1 MADTQDII
9 VRYQSEVDEAVKN
22 IDKLAQAQDKITEAE
37 KDQEKQAKE
46 TANAESIATKKR
58 LENLKAEQAELK
70 RLTNEKKKAFTVKDI
85 SAFNAKIN
93 ESQKR
98 ISVLKNE
105 ISGSSGALNQFG
117 SQAKNVFAGIAA
129 GALAAFSTQAI
140 INFASQS
147 VKAFLDAEKN
157 AERLRFAI
165 TAINGESELSFE
177 RLIKQ
182 SQQLQKITVFSDDS
196 IQQAQA
202 ALSAFG
208 LTADEI
214 EKLIPKLADFATVT
228 GTDIV
233 QAADRVGAALEGN
246 GREFKKYGIDVTATA
261 SATENLAA
269 ITDGLAKFQGAAEQ
283 ATQTLTGSLQQ
294 QTNQVDELQ
303 ESIGSKLA
311 PAFVNLKKVF
321 LEYLDT
327 IITSKDQL
335 TLDRIAREQ
344 QANAEKTISTLDA
357 TAKEIQRI
365 YNIPFNEAYI
375 KALELQIK
383 VEEKARDSAAK
394 SNLASSVKQFNDAD
408 QALSILNKELE
419 QFNQKLEAEA
429 IAAEEA
435 AKRFLKLSDLK
446 KKSTEDLLKLS
457 EREKEIND
465 EASKSNLKNIEEI
478 IKAREKAADEL
489 KKNQKLLADLQTQ
502 NIEDEK
508 QRRIAAFEQEKKD
521 LTAQGQLRLDIIT
534 ELEKKLV
541 KDLNEIDKKRD
552 FDPLF
557 RVPELSVDQSV
568 VLTPKMESRVKNLIE
583 QGRTEAEAIAEVL
596 NGVQDAIKN
605 PAEGIERTWLEANQ
619 QILQSSLEL
628 FGELTNL
635 FNTFADAR
643 IDRINAEKQASIE
656 SIDAQISANEE
667 ALKNRQITNRTEE
680 QLNKKLQEDKV
691 AAEKKADKEIRKIQR
706 QQAILDKANAL
717 FQIALNTAIALADAK
732 NLATFG
738 ALSPLIIALGA
749 AQAAAV
755 AAAPIPGFA
764 KGTKGKKGSG
774 MARVGEQG
782 EEFMYLPHGTKVVPN
797 KQTQKYGSFVD
808 AMIDDNLER
817 YIQKHYVAPQ
827 LMAQKRAY
835 EQGSFS
841 QTPTKARLYNPETK
855 PLKFPSGMNIENYD
869 ELASAIASK
878 LQNTRRRS

>member
-105 ISGSSGALNQFG
+105 ISGSSGVLNQFG

-140 INFASQS
+140 INFADQS

-157 AERLRFAI
+157 AQKLRFAI
-165 TAINGESELSFE
+165 TTINGESEASFE

-182 SQQLQKITVFSDDS
+182 SEKLQKITVFSDDS
-196 IQQAQA
+196 IQQAQS
-202 ALSAFG
+202 ALAAFG
-208 LTADEI
+208 LTANEI
-214 EKLIPKLADFATVT
+214 ERLIPLLADYATASGNDLAQSVE
-228 GTDIV
+228 
-233 QAADRVGAALEGN
+233 QVGAALEGN
-246 GREFKKYGIDVTATA
+246 GRELKKYQIEVSATA
-261 SATENLAA
+261 SRTENLNEVTQGF
-269 ITDGLAKFQGAAEQ
+269 IQFEGAA
-283 ATQTLTGSLQQ
+283 AAAAKTLSG
-294 QTNQVDELQ
+294 ELQ
-303 ESIGSKLA
+303 KQANEVDDLQEKIGKGLA
-311 PAFVNLKKVF
+311 PAWVAVKKATFEATLAIIDYFKFNGNVALGQLSKKIQESGTAIDEVTERVQEGTKKLIAEGKSADEARKESIQIVRQEILERLKLRIEQAQAAKDNEKSTDAQLSLARLRLGGVRNEVRAIEDLIAVDRERAQQTEQELTNGQLKNKSIEQLNNLLKLNQQLNTVISRRNIDAIEKELQARKEAESKQKQNQDIRIAGSAKEVEQLKSIAAEYKDILKLQNLSEADRQVLELTIEAGDIEGFRKKVA
-321 LEYLDT
+321 E
-327 IITSKDQL
+327 IVANNPIEVPVQL
-335 TLDRIAREQ
+335 TVPDNR
-344 QANAEKTISTLDA
+344 AETEMVD
-357 TAKEIQRI
+357 
-365 YNIPFNEAYI
+365 
-375 KALELQIK
+375 
-383 VEEKARDSAAK
+383 AAK
-394 SNLASSVKQFNDAD
+394 SV
-408 QALSILNKELE
+408 E
-419 QFNQKLEAEA
+419 
-429 IAAEEA
+429 
-435 AKRFLKLSDLK
+435 
-446 KKSTEDLLKLS
+446 
-457 EREKEIND
+457 
-465 EASKSNLKNIEEI
+465 
-478 IKAREKAADEL
+478 
-489 KKNQKLLADLQTQ
+489 
-502 NIEDEK
+502 
-508 QRRIAAFEQEKKD
+508 
-521 LTAQGQLRLDIIT
+521 
-534 ELEKKLV
+534 
-541 KDLNEIDKKRD
+541 
-552 FDPLF
+552 
-557 RVPELSVDQSV
+557 
-568 VLTPKMESRVKNLIE
+568 M
-583 QGRTEAEAIAEVL
+583 
-596 NGVQDAIKN
+596 
-605 PAEGIERTWLEANQ
+605 TWLEANQ
-619 QILQSSLEL
+619 QIFQSSLEL

-656 SIDAQISANEE
+656 SIDAQILANEE

-764 KGTKGKKGSG
+764 KGTKGKKDSG
-774 MARVGEQG
+774 MAMVGEIG
-782 EEFMYLPHGTKVVPN
+782 AEAVYLPQGSKVVPN
-797 KQTQKYGSFVD
+797 RQTKKYAGFVD